1 MHRQYDIF
9 EIYPDHSV
17 KWHACVVGLA
27 RALEKLDALGRETLN
42 ECFATD
48 LDTQQ
53 IVARVNAGP
62 PVTKIVDDDTAS
74 AN

>member
-1 MHRQYDIF
+1 MNRQYDVF

-17 KWHACVVGLA
+17 KWHAWVVGLA
-27 RALEKLDALGRETLN
+27 RAIEKLEALGRETLN

-48 LDTQQ
+48 LGTQQ

-62 PVTKIVDDDTAS
+62 SAEKILDDSSAS

>member
-1 MHRQYDIF
+1 VDHQYDVF

-27 RALEKLDALGRETLN
+27 GALEKLETLGRETLN

-48 LDTQQ
+48 LGTQQ

-62 PVTKIVDDDTAS
+62 SVEKILDDSSAS

>member
-17 KWHACVVGLA
+17 MWHACVVGLT
-27 RALEKLDALGRETLN
+27 RALEKLETLGRETLN

-48 LDTQQ
+48 PGTKQV
-53 IVARVNAGP
+53 VARVNA
-62 PVTKIVDDDTAS
+62 VASEAKIHDDDAAS

>member
-1 MHRQYDIF
+1 MNRQYDVF

-27 RALEKLDALGRETLN
+27 RAIEKLEALGRETLN

-48 LDTQQ
+48 LGTQQ
-53 IVARVNAGP
+53 IVARVNADP
-62 PVTKIVDDDTAS
+62 SVEKILDDSSAS

>member
-1 MHRQYDIF
+1 MDRQYDVF

-17 KWHACVVGLA
+17 KWHACVAGLA
-27 RALEKLDALGRETLN
+27 LAVAKLEALGRETLN

-53 IVARVNAGP
+53 IIARVNAGP
-62 PVTKIVDDDTAS
+62 SVAKILDDDAATAD
-74 AN
+74 